1 MIVLFTLFSYN
12 PRHYYENN
20 PELKQCIDEI
30 ASGFFS
36 PEDPGLFR
44 DIANSL
50 LNNDRSASLPVAS
63 VCICCLDVF
72 LGEALS
78 KNFFRQR

>member
-1 MIVLFTLFSYN
+1 MLFRYN

-20 PELKQCIDEI
+20 AELKQCIDEI

-50 LNNDRSASLPVAS
+50 LNNDRLVTTFSVAFS
-63 VCICCLDVF
+63 CLHGLLERPLIFVMV
-72 LGEALS
+72 L
-78 KNFFRQR
+78 